1 MNAAS
6 PSTSSDQATIQGR
19 VTDAQGNPVS
29 GASVLI
35 TGASPS
41 HPDIAA
47 RTSANGTYRYTDLT
61 PGRYTLLVNAEGYPA
76 QTQQIQATAGTEA
89 QLDFHLESSP

>member
-6 PSTSSDQATIQGR
+6 PTSSDRATIQGR
-19 VTDAQGNPVS
+19 VTDAQGNPVP

-47 RTSANGTYRYTDLT
+47 RTSANGTYRYSNLT
-61 PGRYTLLVNAEGYPA
+61 PGLYTLLVNAEGYPT
-76 QTQQIQATAGTEA
+76 QTQHIQATAGTEA
-89 QLDFHLESSP
+89 SLDFHLERSL